1 MGIYVQNKK
10 NTNAMREK
18 SIYVYGYLCQ
28 CDVLGVDVFL
38 EEDGGVFA
46 ELLA

>member
-1 MGIYVQNKK
+1 MFNSWAFMFKIKK
-10 NTNAMREK
+10 HECHERK
-18 SIYVYGYLCQ
+18 KYLCQ